1 MIRFFPKKVEL
12 QALMKYYDVDGDGH
26 VSYEEFL
33 RGLRDEMT
41 PRRAKMVQKIFARL
55 DRDGSGKI
63 DINDVINIFDVS
75 MNAEF
80 IEHRK
85 TKEQIL
91 TEFLNNF
98 DGAQGN
104 NDGVITVQE
113 FFDYYTDLSMSVPND
128 EYFVRM
134 LESAWQC
141 PENDDDAAA

>member
-1 MIRFFPKKVEL
+1 
-12 QALMKYYDVDGDGH
+12 MKFYDVDGDGH
-26 VSYEEFL
+26 VCYEEFL
-33 RGLRDEMT
+33 RGLRDEMS
-41 PRRAKMVQKIFARL
+41 PRRLKMVEKIFARF

-63 DINDVINIFDVS
+63 DIIDVINIFDVS

-80 IEHRK
+80 IEHKK

-91 TEFLNNF
+91 NEFLNNF

-104 NDGVITVQE
+104 NDGTITFQE

-134 LESAWQC
+134 LESAW
-141 PENDDDAAA
+141 